1 MNAAGEED
9 YDGDAFAD
17 EDYSDDE
24 AQKQGARNAK
34 NKQLDKEVEE
44 VTRKQSAGVR
54 QQPMGG
60 GYALPDDD
68 DDEAPGGMDPDAEDD
83 DEDGEED

>member
-17 EDYSDDE
+17 ADYSDDE

-68 DDEAPGGMDPDAEDD
+68 DDEAPDGEDD
-83 DEDGEED
+83 DEDGDED